1 MSTPNQTK
9 TFFFW
14 IFLFSQRPIEQ
25 QYLKFTKEPAAE
37 EKKEPSE
44 DVMSQLLKYT
54 LGFPETKVHDFR
66 KTR

>member
-1 MSTPNQTK
+1 M
-9 TFFFW
+9 
-14 IFLFSQRPIEQ
+14 FLFLQRPIEQ

-66 KTR
+66 KAR